1 MTREEA
7 LDLIPEAGD
16 EDYDPQTL
24 PTAALRHLTAKDIP
38 EGVSLSVGD
47 VKDGMTYMAWD
58 GEFFVDGGELKAA
71 CRYLWTRKYWEGPLG
86 MPFYL
91 DLIKRSVENR
101 QRTHSDVTFLEWDD
115 DGAYIRVEI
124 EMRRLP
130 EPLDEANA
138 EVRKRLA
145 RLEED
150 ADRVSEEVGKMV
162 AGAAQKLSGWGELSL
177 HQLVDAVEAAKSTDE
192 KGRVLEE
199 LTARIFSEI
208 PGFSVQGRVRTETE
222 EIDISILNGSGH
234 AIFQREEAFILA
246 ECKNWSGVCGKNEFV
261 IFKEK
266 LENRGERCSLGFLVS
281 WNGFAGTIEKEMLR
295 GSKQRVL
302 VVPVDGETIRR
313 AVASERFEDVIAEAV
328 KIAAFV

>member
-7 LDLIPEAGD
+7 LNLIPEAGD
-16 EDYDPQTL
+16 EDNDPQTL

-38 EGVSLSVGD
+38 EGVSLNVGD
-47 VKDGMTYMAWD
+47 VKDGMMHIDWD
-58 GEFFVDGGELKAA
+58 GEFFVEGGELKAA

-101 QRTHSDVTFLEWDD
+101 QRTHGDVTFLEWDD

-177 HQLVDAVEAAKSTDE
+177 HQLVDAVEAAKGTDE

-234 AIFQREEAFILA
+234 AIFHREEAFILA

-313 AVASERFEDVIAEAV
+313 AVASERFEEIIAEAV